1 MSVYKLLGVAACA
14 LLLAGCSTSRQTFLS
29 DPELSPV
36 GSGMTTASTSSVM
49 DETFT
54 PEDRSRDNWI
64 GGPAD
69 YFRDQRGLRRG
80 DLITVKIELDDRASF
95 NSSSART
102 RKGDAKAS
110 TGFDVGLFSIIG
122 QGAGEASANTSSS
135 ASGQGT
141 VSRSEKLSVSLAAVV
156 RQVYPNGMLYIE
168 GSQETMVDL
177 ERRDVKVSG
186 LVRPTD
192 VEPDNSVEF
201 SKIAEARIQYGG
213 EGKVSDVKR
222 PGWGLQLWD
231 KVNPF

>member
-1 MSVYKLLGVAACA
+1 MSFARFVAVAMCA
-14 LLLAGCSTSRQTFLS
+14 LLLAGCSAGRQNILG

-36 GSGMTTASTSSVM
+36 GSGLTTSSTTSAV
-49 DETFT
+49 DEAFSK
-54 PEDRSRDNWI
+54 EKQNDSWI

-80 DLITVKIELDDRASF
+80 DLVTIKIDLNDRASF
-95 NSSSART
+95 NSSTART

-110 TGFDVGLFSIIG
+110 AGFDVGMFSVFG
-122 QGAGEASANTSSS
+122 QGTGEASASTNSS

-141 VSRSEKLSVSLAAVV
+141 VSRSERLSLSLAAVV
-156 RQVYPNGMLYIE
+156 REVYPNGLLFVE

-177 ERRDVKVSG
+177 ERRDVRISG
-186 LVRPTD
+186 IVHPRD
-192 VEPDNSVEF
+192 IAPDNSVDF

-213 EGKVSDVKR
+213 QGKISDVKR